1 MIILIIIEIE
11 FTALARPISPFRSPV
26 NAGAA
31 AAIGLNTVPPVS
43 DDIPMEVEEQNKTSM
58 MPPLPHHNVWKGSFR
73 FFRSAFYRLKA

>member
-31 AAIGLNTVPPVS
+31 AAIGLNTSTASV
-43 DDIPMEVEEQNKTSM
+43 
-58 MPPLPHHNVWKGSFR
+58 
-73 FFRSAFYRLKA
+73 